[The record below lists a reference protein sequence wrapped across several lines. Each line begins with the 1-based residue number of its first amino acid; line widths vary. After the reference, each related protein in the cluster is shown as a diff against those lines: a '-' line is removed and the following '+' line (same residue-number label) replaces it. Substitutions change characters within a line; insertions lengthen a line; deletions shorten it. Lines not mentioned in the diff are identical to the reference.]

1 MLACTMF
8 LKRFLPN
15 SKLLPNGE
23 ILSYFQKSRLV
34 KNLMFLWV
42 FSSPIFLALF

>member
-1 MLACTMF
+1 MF
-8 LKRFLPN
+8 LFSFFLPN

-23 ILSYFQKSRLV
+23 ILFNFEKSRLV

-42 FSSPIFLALF
+42 FSSPNFLALF